1 MGMDRKKCGYT
12 GLRGHGWLSFSIE
25 SPQLDLRPRTPSK
38 RLPLFVVEGL
48 PEVDLRDEML
58 VWEPRIS
65 RLFIAMAWSGEAV
78 SNAAA
83 KHLGVLIWTTTSD
96 YTRQRLPTNNMIAVI

>member
-1 MGMDRKKCGYT
+1 MAVVFDREPPA
-12 GLRGHGWLSFSIE
+12 GLAPADPVE
-25 SPQLDLRPRTPSK
+25 AP
-38 RLPLFVVEGL
+38 PLFVFEGL
-48 PEVDLRDEML
+48 PAVDLRDEML

-83 KHLGVLIWTTTSD
+83 KHLGVLI
-96 YTRQRLPTNNMIAVI
+96 